1 MVIAYDAVPNT
12 ATPVAPSRRAIS
24 SPTKIR
30 ETHCRR
36 CDTRLIMGHYEPTCT
51 SCGHADYTNTRDMA
65 PRWQRTSI
73 VSSATR
79 FVIRYVGD
87 SVNLGETLTHV
98 RLVRRRNLA
107 VYAVNCP
114 FCQKGMEETSLS
126 GMRPEA
132 REHRFRCTDGH
143 RVSLVP
149 KRNGMLGW
157 R

>member
-79 FVIRYVGD
+79 FVIRYVGE
-87 SVNLGETLTHV
+87 SVHLGKTLTNV
-98 RLVRRRNLA
+98 RLVRLRNRA

-114 FCQKGMEETSLS
+114 FCQNAMEET
-126 GMRPEA
+126 
-132 REHRFRCTDGH
+132 HFRACGQKLESIGSDAQRATGC
-143 RVSLVP
+143 RSSPSEMVC
-149 KRNGMLGW
+149 
-157 R
+157 